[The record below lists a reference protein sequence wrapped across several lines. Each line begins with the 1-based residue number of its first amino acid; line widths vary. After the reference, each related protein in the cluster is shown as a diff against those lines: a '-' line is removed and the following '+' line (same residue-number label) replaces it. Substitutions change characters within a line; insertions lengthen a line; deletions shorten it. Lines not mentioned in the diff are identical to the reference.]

1 MSEQL
6 TNHENVE
13 QEQDNVEVIREDPEK
28 LLEAT
33 TEGHESETQ
42 DVEAIRENVEQEH
55 NETTIAPPE
64 LEVDKAK
71 EEVELPP
78 PNKTVK
84 AQALNQTLKE
94 TRQKLSKP
102 QKAFSK
108 VIHQPQVDAIS
119 DITGKT
125 IARPSGLFFGGF
137 FALIGS
143 LLYFFLSHHYHFTYK
158 YIAFSLFF
166 IGGFIIG
173 LIVEFLGKTFK
184 RNRA

>member
-6 TNHENVE
+6 NDHETHE
-13 QEQDNVEVIREDPEK
+13 QNSDDIEVAPKDTEK

-33 TEGHESETQ
+33 TEGTEQETHN
-42 DVEAIRENVEQEH
+42 VEAIRENVEQAEAAV
-55 NETTIAPPE
+55 TPVE
-64 LEVDKAK
+64 LETDKPK
-71 EEVELPP
+71 EDVELPP
-78 PNKTVK
+78 PNKTLK
-84 AQALNQTLKE
+84 AQALNQTLKQ
-94 TRQKLSKP
+94 TRQKMSKP

-119 DITGKT
+119 NITGKT

-143 LLYFFLSHHYHFTYK
+143 VLYLFLSHHYHFTYK

-173 LIVEFLGKTFK
+173 LIVEFLGKMFK
-184 RNRA
+184 RSKV